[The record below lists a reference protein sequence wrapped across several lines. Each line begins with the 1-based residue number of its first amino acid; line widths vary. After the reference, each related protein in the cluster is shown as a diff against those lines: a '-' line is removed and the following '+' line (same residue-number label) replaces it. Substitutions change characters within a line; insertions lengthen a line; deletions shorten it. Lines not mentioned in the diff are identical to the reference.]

1 MRAPAISGRHD
12 DAHTAPPHYVRILVP
27 ERPTASRQVPNPD
40 TPAIRADAR
49 PQRAAKPVD
58 GMRFLP
64 AASSWNGIP
73 PQFPPFSGPLSEV
86 QGRIDGCCRK
96 IPVVRSRDFQPS
108 AIIPVTRLVSG
119 WDIRLGSSWPGAV
132 IFYWGNS
139 PLWNFF
145 DVAGQLH
152 IASTLEGNE

>member
-73 PQFPPFSGPLSEV
+73 PQFPPL
-86 QGRIDGCCRK
+86 QR
-96 IPVVRSRDFQPS
+96 
-108 AIIPVTRLVSG
+108 A
-119 WDIRLGSSWPGAV
+119 
-132 IFYWGNS
+132 
-139 PLWNFF
+139 
-145 DVAGQLH
+145 
-152 IASTLEGNE
+152 LE